1 MSLIRRLRFSR
12 FWPMLW
18 KEFIQMRRDR
28 LTLALITVLP
38 AVQLVLFGY
47 AIQTDVR
54 NLPTVVLDESRTS
67 DSRRLISVIGNTG
80 NFKIVGDVA
89 TRDKVQRAVL
99 SARAAA
105 ALIIPPEYARDVRA
119 GRTATAQMIVD
130 ASDPQTSAIP
140 TPLSRMPRST
150 FRKKVNG

>member
-89 TRDKVQRAVL
+89 TRDEVQTAVL

-105 ALIIPPEYARDVRA
+105 ALIIPPE
-119 GRTATAQMIVD
+119 
-130 ASDPQTSAIP
+130 
-140 TPLSRMPRST
+140 
-150 FRKKVNG
+150 